1 MPCRLCEKRKPKR
14 HCPAVAGEI
23 CTVCCGEK
31 REVSLSCPLDCPY
44 LVESREREFA
54 GRLDPSTF
62 PYKEITVES
71 RDLQQNSTLLI
82 VAGAALFEAAN
93 AEPGAYDSDVQ
104 AALDSLIRT
113 QKTMDSGIYYES
125 QPGTAPARH
134 LAAAL
139 RQAIEEFRKNETER
153 AGFTRTRDKDVL
165 TILVFLYRM
174 ALDRDNLKP
183 RGRAF
188 VSFLAGH
195 FQAVGAGAERAASP
209 LILPGV

>member
-1 MPCRLCEKRKPKR
+1 
-14 HCPAVAGEI
+14 V
-23 CTVCCGEK
+23 
-31 REVSLSCPLDCPY
+31 SCPLDCPY
-44 LVESREREFA
+44 LVESREREFV
-54 GRLDPSTF
+54 GRLKPSTF
-62 PYKEITVES
+62 PYKEVEVES
-71 RDLQQNSTLLI
+71 HHLQENSDLLI
-82 VAGAALFEAAN
+82 VAGSSLFEAAI
-93 AEPGAYDSDVQ
+93 AEPGAYDSDAQ

-125 QPGTAPARH
+125 QPETVPARH

-139 RQAIEEFRKNETER
+139 REAIDEFRKNETEQ

-188 VSFLAGH
+188 VSFLAEH
-195 FQAVGAGAERAASP
+195 FQPARAGAGQAESP
-209 LILPGV
+209 LIIPGV

>member
-1 MPCRLCEKRKPKR
+1 MACRLCEKRKPKR
-14 HCPAVAGEI
+14 HCPAVSGEI
-23 CTVCCGEK
+23 CTICCGEK
-31 REVSLSCPLDCPY
+31 REVTLSCPLDCPY
-44 LVESREREFA
+44 LVESREREFV
-54 GRLDPSTF
+54 GRLSPATF
-62 PYKEITVES
+62 PYKDIEVES
-71 RDLQQNSTLLI
+71 HDLRENSGLLI
-82 VAGAALFEAAN
+82 VVGSALFEAAD

-113 QKTMDSGIYYES
+113 QKTMESGIYYET
-125 QPGTAPARH
+125 QPDTVPARH

-139 RQAIEEFRKNETER
+139 REALEQFRDDEVEQ

-188 VSFLAGH
+188 VSFLAEH
-195 FQAVGAGAERAASP
+195 FQPARTGAGRAASP
-209 LILPGV
+209 LIIPGA

>member
-14 HCPAVAGEI
+14 HCPAVSGEI
-23 CTVCCGEK
+23 CTICCGEK
-31 REVSLSCPLDCPY
+31 REVTLSCPLDCPY
-44 LVESREREFA
+44 LVESREREFV
-54 GRLDPSTF
+54 GRLSPATF
-62 PYKEITVES
+62 PYKEIEVEGH
-71 RDLQQNSTLLI
+71 DLRENSALLML
-82 VAGAALFEAAN
+82 VGSALFEAAG

-113 QKTMDSGIYYES
+113 QKTMESGIYYET
-125 QPGTAPARH
+125 QPGTVPARH

-139 RQAIEEFRKNETER
+139 RKAIEEFREDQNAQ

-174 ALDRDNLKP
+174 SLDRDNLKP

-188 VSFLAGH
+188 VSFLAEH
-195 FQAVGAGAERAASP
+195 FQPARAGAELADSP